1 MSQDASR
8 LARLGNRRTI
18 KLRDL
23 PELSIRSP
31 LPRRPNEMISHS
43 EGTIGSGA
51 ERVPD
56 LRDVR
61 NRLLAAIPAFEY
73 EQLRPFLEPVILRK
87 RQILQESNQPMA
99 YAYFIEHGAASLF
112 SRTARDGAVEVG
124 IVGRFGLVGVPVVRI
139 AAADLRRILDWA
151 PRLTGA
157 LHQYVQALLVQ
168 YSQVSLC
175 NVRHPIHERLPRW
188 LLTIRD
194 RIESNEIPATHDL
207 ISQALGIRR
216 PGVTEAMAKLEEL
229 GAVRRGRGR
238 IFITDPIK
246 LEHAA
251 CECYHMIMM
260 EYSRIA
266 EPRMPRPH

>member
-1 MSQDASR
+1 
-8 LARLGNRRTI
+8 
-18 KLRDL
+18 
-23 PELSIRSP
+23 
-31 LPRRPNEMISHS
+31 MISHS

-112 SRTARDGAVEVG
+112 SRTARDGPVEVG
-124 IVGRFGLVGVPVVRI
+124 IVGRFGLVGVPVVLGTSYSPHRCLVQVAGDALRI

-151 PRLTGA
+151 PRLTRG

-238 IFITDPIK
+238 IFVTDPIK

-266 EPRMPRPH
+266 EPAYRAPH

>member
-1 MSQDASR
+1 
-8 LARLGNRRTI
+8 
-18 KLRDL
+18 
-23 PELSIRSP
+23 
-31 LPRRPNEMISHS
+31 MISHS

-124 IVGRFGLVGVPVVRI
+124 IVGRFGLVGVPVVLGTSYSPHRCLVQVAGDALRI

-251 CECYHMIMM
+251 CECYRMIMM

>member
-1 MSQDASR
+1 
-8 LARLGNRRTI
+8 
-18 KLRDL
+18 
-23 PELSIRSP
+23 
-31 LPRRPNEMISHS
+31 MISHS

-51 ERVPD
+51 KRVPD
-56 LRDVR
+56 LSAVR

-99 YAYFIEHGAASLF
+99 YAYFIERGAASLF

-124 IVGRFGLVGVPVVRI
+124 IVGRFGLVGVPVVLGTSYSPHRCLVQVAGDALRI

-251 CECYHMIMM
+251 CECYRMIMM